1 LAAPDIL
8 SAQMPTENNP
18 NSTRPLTRPLRV
30 LISAGEASG
39 DMYGAE
45 LILALRKLCSGAG
58 EVQALPTSAKRGQIW
73 GTHALECFGL
83 GGERMREA
91 GCELVVEARDVAVV
105 GLFEVLGHLPG
116 IYRKF
121 HKLLAEVDLK
131 RPDVAVLIDFPD
143 WNFRLA
149 RQLHRRGIPV
159 VYYVSPQL
167 WAWRKGRLKLVQR
180 YVSEMLVIF
189 PFEREFYARH
199 GVQVEFV
206 GHPLSELELPTVG
219 REEFARRWGLDAS
232 RSWIALLPG
241 SRRKEL
247 RMNLPAMLG
256 AAGRLGAEFEFVMP
270 VASTLDREW
279 VREQI
284 ARYSASL
291 PHICQKRVDAGQEEQ
306 EQRQEQEHEQG
317 QLPHPS
323 QQQARMGH
331 PAGSGNAALPAADA
345 GSGNAALPAADA
357 QVKLTDDARACLL
370 HARAGVVASG
380 TATVEAALIGTPFVM
395 VYRLG
400 ALTWALGRHL
410 VKLPHYGM
418 VNLVAGREVVPELI
432 QDDFTPERV
441 EREVRALLEDGA
453 ARQAMTEDLAK
464 VRGMLR
470 GELRGELAQA
480 PTALDAAHGATR
492 SEQSGTAAQR
502 AARAVLRVAEKA
514 MRESP

>member
-1 LAAPDIL
+1 MPAKNNLD
-8 SAQMPTENNP
+8 SARTDG
-18 NSTRPLTRPLRV
+18 RPLRV

-45 LILALRKLCSGAG
+45 LMGALRELAAEDRPPASPA
-58 EVQALPTSAKRGQIW
+58 SANRSQLW
-73 GTHALECFGL
+73 GTCPLEFFGL
-83 GGERMREA
+83 GGEQMRAA

-105 GLFEVLGHLPG
+105 GLVEVLSHLPG
-116 IYRKF
+116 IYRRF
-121 HKLLAEVDLK
+121 HRLLAEVDRR

-149 RQLHRRGIPV
+149 KQLHRRGIPV

-180 YVSEMLVIF
+180 YVAAMLVII

-199 GVQVEFV
+199 GVQVEYV
-206 GHPLSELELPTVG
+206 GHPLSELEAPKVS
-219 REEFARRWGLDAS
+219 REEFAERWGLDAS
-232 RSWIALLPG
+232 RTWIALLPG
-241 SRRKEL
+241 SRSKEL

-256 AAGRLGAEFEFVMP
+256 AAARLGAEFEFVMP

-279 VREQI
+279 VAAEVSKFQGFKVSRAE
-284 ARYSASL
+284 
-291 PHICQKRVDAGQEEQ
+291 
-306 EQRQEQEHEQG
+306 RQEQGQG

-331 PAGSGNAALPAADA
+331 PGALSPVEAGNAALSAAGA
-345 GSGNAALPAADA
+345 R
-357 QVKLTDDARACLL
+357 VKLTDDARASLL

-395 VYRLG
+395 VYRV
-400 ALTWALGRHL
+400 APLTWALGRHL

-441 EREVRALLEDGA
+441 EREVRTLLEDGP
-453 ARQAMTEDLAK
+453 ARRKMTEALAE
-464 VRGMLR
+464 VRGLLR
-470 GELRGELAQA
+470 GLPREE
-480 PTALDAAHGATR
+480 
-492 SEQSGTAAQR
+492 TAAPSADTPGTVRETTARR
-502 AARAVLRVAEKA
+502 AAKAILRIAETTVRKP
-514 MRESP
+514 E

>member
-1 LAAPDIL
+1 
-8 SAQMPTENNP
+8 MENNLD
-18 NSTRPLTRPLRV
+18 STPTAGRPLRV

-45 LILALRKLCSGAG
+45 LMAALRELCGAESGSAATDAAAG
-58 EVQALPTSAKRGQIW
+58 HGRRG
-73 GTHALECFGL
+73 LECFGL
-83 GGERMREA
+83 GGERMGEA

-105 GLFEVLGHLPG
+105 GLVEVLSHLPG

-121 HKLLAEVDLK
+121 HRLLAEVDRR

-180 YVSEMLVIF
+180 YVSAMLVII

-199 GVQVEFV
+199 GVQVEYV
-206 GHPLSELELPTVG
+206 GHPLSELEAPTVS
-219 REEFARRWGLDAS
+219 REEFAERWGLDPA
-232 RSWIALLPG
+232 RTWIALLPG

-247 RMNLPAMLG
+247 GMNLPAMLG
-256 AAGRLGAEFEFVMP
+256 AAERMGAEFEFVMP

-279 VREQI
+279 VAEEVSKFQGCKVSRLQGQEQ
-284 ARYSASL
+284 RQGQEQL
-291 PHICQKRVDAGQEEQ
+291 PHICPKRAD
-306 EQRQEQEHEQG
+306 
-317 QLPHPS
+317 
-323 QQQARMGH
+323 MGH
-331 PAGSGNAALPAADA
+331 PSL
-345 GSGNAALPAADA
+345 LIH
-357 QVKLTDDARACLL
+357 LTDDARASLL
-370 HARAGVVASG
+370 HARVGAVASG

-395 VYRLG
+395 VYRVA

-441 EREVRALLEDGA
+441 ERAVRALLEDGA
-453 ARQAMTEDLAK
+453 ARRKMTESLAK
-464 VRGMLR
+464 VRGLLR
-470 GELRGELAQA
+470 GLPHGEMAGA
-480 PTALDAAHGATR
+480 SADTSSGSPSVSPSGSPEAGRETTAR
-492 SEQSGTAAQR
+492 R
-502 AARAVLRVAEKA
+502 AAKAILRVAENSVRK
-514 MRESP
+514 RE